1 MTMMAGSKTLESDD
15 KALPLVVHVQKSR
28 AVYKLA
34 GVILI
39 AQQAVFL
46 VTFVI
51 LGAAISWPQSL
62 GLPAAEA
69 FPLITENET
78 AVFTGY
84 YLYLLSSVLLI
95 AMAVALKSVLADERD
110 SVLTVLLNIAATF
123 GVVSGAMKILG
134 IIRWLFAM
142 PALAAVYL
150 DAQASQAMREAAA
163 LNYTLLNAYAG
174 KLGEHIGVQLFTT
187 LFIGTIGLVLL
198 RTRRLSAW
206 FGCVALIAA
215 VMALP
220 YEDLLGVDAGPF
232 ISISGA
238 VTGLWTIALG
248 IALLVKARRIKA

>member
-150 DAQASQAMREAAA
+150 DAQASQA
-163 LNYTLLNAYAG
+163 
-174 KLGEHIGVQLFTT
+174 KPQF
-187 LFIGTIGLVLL
+187 
-198 RTRRLSAW
+198 
-206 FGCVALIAA
+206 
-215 VMALP
+215 P
-220 YEDLLGVDAGPF
+220 
-232 ISISGA
+232 
-238 VTGLWTIALG
+238 
-248 IALLVKARRIKA
+248 ARQVPG